1 MTKRI
6 IGFFLLVLVLLY
18 YTNHICIE
26 KFEQCFFKRYVF
38 QSSNANI
45 LISKSNYNYEIPL
58 QDMRKLV
65 KKYNIKSNFFL
76 NQINNSII
84 NRKESKFIIVK
95 KKRNEY
101 VIYRKNRAFGFH
113 IQTNYKKR
121 TKTRKEVNELI
132 KIIGIM
138 NEFDISYLDP
148 SLIEN

>member
-6 IGFFLLVLVLLY
+6 IVFFLLVLVLLY

-65 KKYNIKSNFFL
+65 KKYNIKSKNFL

-84 NRKESKFIIVK
+84 DRKESKFIIVK